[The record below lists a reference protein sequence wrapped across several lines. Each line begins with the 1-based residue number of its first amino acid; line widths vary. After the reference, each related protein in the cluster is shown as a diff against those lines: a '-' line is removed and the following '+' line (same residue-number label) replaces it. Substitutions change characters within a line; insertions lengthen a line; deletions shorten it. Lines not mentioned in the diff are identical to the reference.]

1 MDRLLWVCLGSAL
14 GGGARYLVG
23 VGATSLLGPGFPYGT
38 LLVNV
43 AGSLAIGLVMQIAME
58 SQAIGPNL
66 RLFLVTGL
74 LGGFTTYSSFN
85 HETLVLLRD
94 GPHVLGFVYLAGT
107 VLLCLAAGALGLA
120 LGRVWL

>member
-23 VGATSLLGPGFPYGT
+23 IAATALLGGGFPYGT
-38 LLVNV
+38 LAVNV
-43 AGSLAIGLVMQIAME
+43 AGSFAIGLLMQTAAQSPALTPE
-58 SQAIGPNL
+58 L
-66 RLFLVTGL
+66 RLFWVTGV

-94 GPHVLGFVYLAGT
+94 GPPLLGGVYLAGT
-107 VLLCLAAGALGLA
+107 VLLCLGAGLLGLA
-120 LGRVWL
+120 AGRAWT